1 MATPFTHRAELALM
15 TEYMMRGPDG
25 LPRSRQARFEEAQAH
40 YRVGMTIAAA
50 LALLPQDEADEFK
63 ARLDKA
69 VDAVAD
75 TDEAD
80 ADWPF
85 VLGSLKAT
93 LDNLKA
99 RAAGIQAQADIDA
112 AMEKVREEMAFD
124 RMLAE
129 AAAGHGRKAA

>member
-1 MATPFTHRAELALM
+1 MATPFMHRAELALM
-15 TEYMMRGPDG
+15 TEYTMRGPDG
-25 LPRSRQARFEEAQAH
+25 LPRGQQAQFEEAQAH
-40 YRVGMTIAAA
+40 YRAGMTIAAA
-50 LALLPQDEADEFK
+50 LAQLPQDEADEFK

-93 LDNLKA
+93 LDNLKL
-99 RAAGIQAQADIDA
+99 RAAGLLAQADIDR
-112 AMEKVREEMAFD
+112 AMEAVREEMAFD
-124 RMLAE
+124 RTLAE